1 MMSKKTSSDNNE
13 TLLGLY
19 ALSSKKKSTPD
30 DCPSDENMAAFI
42 EHQLSA
48 KKHQTILKHLNHCS
62 TCYKDWM
69 MSCQSIETLMPSQV
83 QETKTGFWEKM
94 WQGINNSRSFFI
106 FGIPSATVL
115 ATITILLFSPFTNTV
130 NQQINNMYQQDMI
143 HSASYAVVAE
153 KMLLPWEKISRSFNS
168 SSLSPEARAYNAG
181 LWKGRADI
189 LKTIDSPLPKKLL
202 PLQNMPWLKSDYA
215 AYYEFGRWTFLLRT
229 VLESEQE
236 LINWKEYK
244 QTKDGLS
251 NNFSQKSST
260 DFRANQATLALNKLG
275 ILLSKLEQSKT
286 KGQRKGLSHQLKST
300 MYLIGSD

>member
-1 MMSKKTSSDNNE
+1 MSKTTSSDKNE

-42 EHQLSA
+42 DHQLSA
-48 KKHQTILKHLNHCS
+48 KNHQTILKHLNHCP

-83 QETKTGFWEKM
+83 QETKTSFWEKM

-106 FGIPSATVL
+106 FGIPSAAVL
-115 ATITILLFSPFTNTV
+115 ATITIFLFLPFTKNI
-130 NQQINNMYQQDMI
+130 NQKINNIYQQDI
-143 HSASYAVVAE
+143 THSASYAVVAE
-153 KMLLPWEKISRSFNS
+153 KMLLPWEKISRSFNL

-181 LWKGRADI
+181 LLKGRIDI
-189 LKTIDSPLPKKLL
+189 LQTIDTPLPKKLL
-202 PLQNMPWLKSDYA
+202 PLQNTPWPKSDYSD
-215 AYYEFGRWTFLLRT
+215 YYEFGRLTFLLRT
-229 VLESEQE
+229 VIESEQE

-244 QTKDGLS
+244 QINDDLS
-251 NNFSQKSST
+251 KNFSEKPAT
-260 DFRANQATLALNKLG
+260 DFRANQAALALNKLG
-275 ILLSKLEQSKT
+275 TLLTKVEQSKT
-286 KGQRKGLSHQLKST
+286 QDQRKELSHQLKST